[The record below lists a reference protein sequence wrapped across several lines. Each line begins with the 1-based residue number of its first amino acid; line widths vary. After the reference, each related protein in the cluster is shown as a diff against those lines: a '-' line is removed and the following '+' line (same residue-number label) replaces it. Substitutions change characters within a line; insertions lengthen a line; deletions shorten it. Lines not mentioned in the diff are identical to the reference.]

1 MAPLP
6 QDTENTAEP
15 RFLLATD
22 YWLPATAFPGPHTG
36 CGWRRHNNPSSHFGD
51 TAPGLLS
58 ARAQVTLACDIRRNG
73 VPGAGVPPKQRS
85 LEPAQRVVEGWG
97 TLRKVA
103 WCPPALRR
111 LLTGNPI
118 GWRAIAVLRRRRVV
132 AHLLRSLGRESNQ
145 LVGLF
150 AQYVRYE
157 QGDVGRS
164 PACCQVVSLTCVESV
179 HSKQAFGNAVVT
191 DGYVLER
198 LFKSPLV
205 QAIDPRRNEAHGKA
219 VRLVHQSDNSSPGG
233 CCGARSAEDAPAGGD
248 EEPEVG
254 QHAAINRR
262 VERYVGV
269 QSP

>member
-145 LVGLF
+145 LLDYLPSMFVMNKETWGVPQPVVRSYPLLALNPFTPNKPSVMLLLPTVMSWNDCLSRPLF
-150 AQYVRYE
+150 R
-157 QGDVGRS
+157 
-164 PACCQVVSLTCVESV
+164 P
-179 HSKQAFGNAVVT
+179 
-191 DGYVLER
+191 
-198 LFKSPLV
+198 
-205 QAIDPRRNEAHGKA
+205 
-219 VRLVHQSDNSSPGG
+219 
-233 CCGARSAEDAPAGGD
+233 
-248 EEPEVG
+248 
-254 QHAAINRR
+254 
-262 VERYVGV
+262 
-269 QSP
+269 